1 MEGRRL
7 ETCLYL
13 QPVALCRLINHHFT
27 HSLGCTDGGWVILR
41 RSKASVAA
49 PNQSACK
56 WGGKHLFWV
65 QVHSAAH
72 GQQLSA
78 PSPPP
83 SHLLTPFFPLCMMFS
98 SHSCTLTGSFSCIC
112 LTSFSPLHACSFP
125 TNLQKWGSNNLK
137 TIIDISSSL
146 VLRNKK
152 KIIHIL
158 LLLKRNA
165 ERE

>member
-1 MEGRRL
+1 MYSIQKSGVIVEGRRL
-7 ETCLYL
+7 ETCIYL

-72 GQQLSA
+72 GQLSA

-83 SHLLTPFFPLCMMFS
+83 PQLPFFTLCMMVS
-98 SHSCTLTGSFSCIC
+98 SHSCTLPDSFSCIC
-112 LTSFSPLHACSFP
+112 LTSFSPLHACSYP
-125 TNLQKWGSNNLK
+125 TNCKSEAQTMCKNYNWF
-137 TIIDISSSL
+137 
-146 VLRNKK
+146 
-152 KIIHIL
+152 
-158 LLLKRNA
+158 
-165 ERE
+165 